1 MLPYSTA
8 SEAEAALGR
17 SMSYAEGAWF
27 RYSAGMPDY
36 YLYCHIVP
44 MLLIVY
50 TLLSVPLALF
60 ELGAPSIA
68 LRYKLQPRVQLS
80 PAAFLRCYMDTM
92 RILLVTIA
100 PLHLVS
106 YPAVKMAG
114 IRTGLPLPSV
124 GETVAQLVVY
134 LLVEDYLGYWIH
146 RLLHT
151 KWGYDNIHRV
161 HHEYT
166 APIAFAAPYGHW
178 SDVLILGA
186 PSLVGPSIVPCHITT
201 LWLWLVIRQIEAVD
215 THSGFKFPFNPTNYI
230 PFHGGAEYHDYH
242 HFVGEHSQS
251 NFSSLFTFCDYLHG
265 TDKGYRYH
273 MANLVKST
281 MKMKGAAT
289 TTMATPRSEAK

>member
-8 SEAEAALGR
+8 TEAEAALGR
-17 SMSYAEGAWF
+17 GMSYAERAWF
-27 RYSAGMPDY
+27 GYSAGMPNY

-44 MLLIVY
+44 MLILVY
-50 TLLSVPLALF
+50 TLSSVPLALF

-106 YPAVKMAG
+106 YPPV
-114 IRTGLPLPSV
+114 
-124 GETVAQLVVY
+124 
-134 LLVEDYLGYWIH
+134 
-146 RLLHT
+146 

-166 APIAFAAPYGHW
+166 APMALAAPYGHW

-201 LWLWLVIRQIEAVD
+201 FWLWLVIRQIEAID

-230 PFHGGAEYHDYH
+230 PFYGGAEYHDYH

-273 MANLVKST
+273 IAKL
-281 MKMKGAAT
+281 
-289 TTMATPRSEAK
+289 SEGITALIAKHHV